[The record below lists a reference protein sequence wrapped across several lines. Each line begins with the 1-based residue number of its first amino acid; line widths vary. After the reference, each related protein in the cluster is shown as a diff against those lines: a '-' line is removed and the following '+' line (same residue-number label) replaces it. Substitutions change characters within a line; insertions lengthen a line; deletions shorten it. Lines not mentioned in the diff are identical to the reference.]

1 MQSGRE
7 CEGYKRGP
15 VFLNRTAQGWEKRSR
30 LEEALPRLGDSTIGQ
45 VDRPKA
51 LKSSSPPLQIS
62 SSKAMNLQFH
72 SLFLET
78 YLPSDLKL
86 GPSLTHGWLADAVR
100 VNSPGKALEHSLH
113 ALCMTRIGR
122 VGGDQAL
129 VVKGSAV
136 YGLALKELFAALASP
151 KLAGTDDTLVA
162 CLVLSIY
169 EVNLQ

>member
-30 LEEALPRLGDSTIGQ
+30 LEEALPRRVNSTIGH
-45 VDRPKA
+45 VDRTKA

-62 SSKAMNLQFH
+62 ASKAMNLQFH

-100 VNSPGKALEHSLH
+100 INNPGKALELSLL
-113 ALCMTRIGR
+113 ALCVTRVGK
-122 VGGDQAL
+122 VGGDQAM
-129 VVKGSAV
+129 VMKGNTV
-136 YGLALKELFAALASP
+136 YGFALTVLRAALDSP
-151 KLAGTDDTLVA
+151 KLAWTDDTLAA
-162 CLVLSIY
+162 CLVLTIY